1 MRASPAGET
10 TDASVPAM
18 LLSVRNGCVACMVFG
33 VGLGAGLLGA
43 MPVVG
48 QPPPQQVISD
58 TPEYCLRLADRLSE
72 LARAAPNP
80 PSYEITSLSIEGQR
94 MCNQGQTRGGLLR
107 LRRALALML
116 QNSNGDDDR

>member
-1 MRASPAGET
+1 MGASLRGMIP
-10 TDASVPAM
+10 
-18 LLSVRNGCVACMVFG
+18 SVRNGCVAGMLSG
-33 VGLGAGLLGA
+33 LGLGAVLLGVGLLGA
-43 MPVVG
+43 APVAG

-80 PSYEITSLSIEGQR
+80 PPYEVTSLSIEGQR

-116 QNSNGDDDR
+116 QAGNDTDDR

>member
-1 MRASPAGET
+1 MGASLRGMIP
-10 TDASVPAM
+10 
-18 LLSVRNGCVACMVFG
+18 SVRNGCVAGMLSG
-33 VGLGAGLLGA
+33 VGLGAVLLGAGLLGA
-43 MPVVG
+43 APVAG

-80 PSYEITSLSIEGQR
+80 PPYEVTSLSIEGQR

-116 QNSNGDDDR
+116 QAGNDTDDR